1 MVLFIDNYDSFTY
14 NLVQLAGGLC
24 QDIRVIRN
32 DEMAAEEIA
41 ALHPDHIILSP
52 GPGYPKDAG
61 VCEELIR
68 LLSGCVPILG
78 VCLGH
83 QAICECFGARIRPA
97 GQLMHGKQ
105 STIRID
111 TRDPLFHGLP
121 ETIKAARYHS
131 CLLYT
136 SSMQL

>member
-61 VCEELIR
+61 VCR
-68 LLSGCVPILG
+68 CV
-78 VCLGH
+78 
-83 QAICECFGARIRPA
+83 
-97 GQLMHGKQ
+97 
-105 STIRID
+105 
-111 TRDPLFHGLP
+111 
-121 ETIKAARYHS
+121 
-131 CLLYT
+131 
-136 SSMQL
+136 